1 MMKKR
6 DIVLILALLAAV
18 LFLFAAQT
26 VVRRQA
32 GKVSADGM
40 RVRITQ
46 NGEVVGEYPLT
57 EERSVSVSGDSGTNL
72 IVIDGESVRMEEADC
87 PDRYCIRQGRISR
100 RPDTIVCLP
109 HRLIVELIQG
119 GSSSPGEGP
128 VSGEDA
134 VPGGDILPGNTP
146 PSVGE
151 EEEIDA
157 VAR

>member
-1 MMKKR
+1 MIKKR
-6 DIVLILALLAAV
+6 DIVLILTLLAAV
-18 LFLFAAQT
+18 LFLFAVQALI
-26 VVRRQA
+26 RRPA
-32 GKVSADGM
+32 DKNSADGM

-46 NGEVVGEYPLT
+46 NGQVIGEYPLA

-109 HRLIVELIQG
+109 HRLIVELVQG
-119 GSSSPGEGP
+119 GNAAPGEGLA
-128 VSGEDA
+128 SGEDA
-134 VPGGDILPGNTP
+134 VSGGDIMSGSTP
-146 PSVGE
+146 PSGGE